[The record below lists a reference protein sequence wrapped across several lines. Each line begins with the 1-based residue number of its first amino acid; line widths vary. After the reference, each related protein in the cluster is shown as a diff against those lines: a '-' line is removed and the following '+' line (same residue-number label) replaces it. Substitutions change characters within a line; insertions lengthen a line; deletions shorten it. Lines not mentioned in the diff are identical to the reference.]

1 VVIHGAG
8 TAGIGVADMMREVMI
23 SDGLSEQEATG
34 KFWTV
39 DSRGL
44 VTDDSAA
51 LRDFQEPYAR
61 PAAEVAS
68 WSRQQTDRSA
78 LPMW

>member
-1 VVIHGAG
+1 
-8 TAGIGVADMMREVMI
+8 MREVMI

-39 DSRGL
+39 DSSGL
-44 VTDDSAA
+44 VPDDSAA
-51 LRDFQEPYAR
+51 LRNFQVPYAR

-68 WSRQQTDRSA
+68 
-78 LPMW
+78 